1 MDGGIERGRANMRTI
16 VHTSPSALTFGYGRR
31 TNCYF
36 FTANPTASVPERRS
50 IAVQRR
56 PQEGTQEEKLMPISV
71 RAVIALVLVAGGLS
85 HAAADE
91 VADFYRGRQIQVVI
105 GHEVGGG
112 YDVYGRLVGR
122 FMSKHL
128 PGNPRVIAQ
137 NMVGAGGRKAA
148 NWLYGIASRDGSV
161 IGVTAQTTPLDQA
174 LKQEGVAFDAS
185 RFNWIGNPI
194 IDNQIFFA
202 WHTTGIKSLED
213 AVAKGGLIC
222 GGTGASTNP
231 ATLPKIINYMVGSNI
246 RVVMGYPSANNVL
259 LAMERSEVNCI
270 GSHSWSTAKVT
281 VAHHLRENKLNM
293 PVQWGPSKDP
303 EISQYAKREVPLMY
317 EYARTD
323 VDRAI
328 VKLMSSG
335 MAIGRPLYAPPG
347 VPPVRVAA
355 LRKAFDDIMKDP
367 EFLAEA
373 KKSNADIRPMSGA
386 ELQAIATEVVRTPP
400 EIATKLISLLQ

>member
-1 MDGGIERGRANMRTI
+1 
-16 VHTSPSALTFGYGRR
+16 
-31 TNCYF
+31 
-36 FTANPTASVPERRS
+36 
-50 IAVQRR
+50 
-56 PQEGTQEEKLMPISV
+56 MPISV

-194 IDNQIFFA
+194 IDHQIFFA

-222 GGTGASTNP
+222 GATGASTNP